1 VEKLT
6 KNLILIRFLACMA
19 FLDILRG
26 RKREE
31 GKPERSDR
39 GRSVLK
45 RAERPAKKREK
56 IAPPATPE
64 RSDGGRGAPKKIKKE
79 TLKDEVKIKT
89 TQSLLAAELLLKPH
103 ITEQSNFSAQKNI
116 YTFRVRPSANKI
128 SIKKAI
134 KEMYG
139 FEPVKIRITNMPA
152 KKRKVGGKT
161 GIKSGFK
168 KALVYLKEGEKIE
181 FI

>member
-1 VEKLT
+1 
-6 KNLILIRFLACMA
+6 MA

-31 GKPERSDR
+31 GKPERLQKGAFSPKANR
-39 GRSVLK
+39 PL
-45 RAERPAKKREK
+45 AEKRPARKQEKEKKAKEV
-56 IAPPATPE
+56 
-64 RSDGGRGAPKKIKKE
+64 KKE
-79 TLKDEVKIKT
+79 EVVKKEVKVKT
-89 TQSLLAAELLLKPH
+89 QQSLLAAELLLKPH
-103 ITEQSNFSAQKNI
+103 ITEQSNLLAQKNI

-128 SIKKAI
+128 LIKKAI

-139 FEPVKIRITNMPA
+139 FEPLKIRVINMPA
-152 KKRKVGGKT
+152 KKRKVRGKI

-181 FI
+181 FL

>member
-1 VEKLT
+1 
-6 KNLILIRFLACMA
+6 MA

-31 GKPERSDR
+31 GKPERLQK
-39 GRSVLK
+39 GVLK
-45 RAERPAKKREK
+45 RAERPAKKREEIK
-56 IAPPATPE
+56 IA
-64 RSDGGRGAPKKIKKE
+64 APKKPTKASATKE
-79 TLKDEVKIKT
+79 EKSLKT
-89 TQSLLAAELLLKPH
+89 QQSLLAAELLLKPH
-103 ITEQSNFSAQKNI
+103 ITEQSNLLAQKNI
-116 YTFRVRPSANKI
+116 YTFHVRPSANKI

-139 FEPVKIRITNMPA
+139 FEPLKISVINMPE
-152 KKRKVGGKT
+152 KKRKVRGKT

-181 FI
+181 FL

>member
-1 VEKLT
+1 
-6 KNLILIRFLACMA
+6 MA
-19 FLDILRG
+19 FLDILRS

-45 RAERPAKKREK
+45 RAERPVKKQETVK
-56 IAPPATPE
+56 IAAPAKPASAKASASVETSAD
-64 RSDGGRGAPKKIKKE
+64 RSAGKKE
-79 TLKDEVKIKT
+79 KDLKT
-89 TQSLLAAELLLKPH
+89 QQSLLAGELLLKPH
-103 ITEQSNFSAQKNI
+103 ITEQSNLLAQKNI

-139 FEPVKIRITNMPA
+139 FEPLKISVINMPE
-152 KKRKVGGKT
+152 KKRKVRGKT

-181 FI
+181 FL